1 MLIPPAIRQNI
12 RPPPQRDATAMQ
24 ITLDIPEHYLTDAS
38 PAEFGKSIRLYAA
51 LAMFRAG
58 KLSAGAAAELAEID
72 RYSFAE
78 ACRNQQIPLVAYSPE
93 DLRAELESLG
103 LTA

>member
-1 MLIPPAIRQNI
+1 
-12 RPPPQRDATAMQ
+12 MQ

-38 PAEFGKSIRLYAA
+38 PAEFGKSIKLYAA

-72 RYSFAE
+72 RFSFAE
-78 ACRNQQIPLVAYSPE
+78 ECRKQETPLVDYPPE
-93 DLRAELESLG
+93 DLRAELDCLERAS
-103 LTA
+103 

>member
-1 MLIPPAIRQNI
+1 MT
-12 RPPPQRDATAMQ
+12 RPPIRFINQFSP
-24 ITLDIPEHYLTDAS
+24 PP

-51 LAMFRAG
+51 IAMFRAG

-78 ACRNQQIPLVAYSPE
+78 ECRKQHIPPE
-93 DLRAELESLG
+93 DLRAELQSLG
-103 LTA
+103 RIR